1 MKALPHLWLAKSE
14 TMVGEPFL
22 YIAFT
27 KNGFSS
33 NGQEDKVKYSMIKY
47 RIQTSPHDVIT
58 SQEVVGVLGVEEE
71 EGEEGVAELG
81 PIAVLKKGQGVL
93 AHDFIIFWNSSSG
106 RRKIVALLLSQDI

>member
-1 MKALPHLWLAKSE
+1 
-14 TMVGEPFL
+14 
-22 YIAFT
+22 
-27 KNGFSS
+27 
-33 NGQEDKVKYSMIKY
+33 MIKY

-71 EGEEGVAELG
+71 EGEEAVAELG

>member
-1 MKALPHLWLAKSE
+1 
-14 TMVGEPFL
+14 
-22 YIAFT
+22 
-27 KNGFSS
+27 
-33 NGQEDKVKYSMIKY
+33 MIKY

-71 EGEEGVAELG
+71 GEGVAELG

>member
-1 MKALPHLWLAKSE
+1 
-14 TMVGEPFL
+14 
-22 YIAFT
+22 
-27 KNGFSS
+27 
-33 NGQEDKVKYSMIKY
+33 MIKY

-71 EGEEGVAELG
+71 EGVEGVAELG

-106 RRKIVALLLSQDI
+106 RRNIVAFLLSQDI